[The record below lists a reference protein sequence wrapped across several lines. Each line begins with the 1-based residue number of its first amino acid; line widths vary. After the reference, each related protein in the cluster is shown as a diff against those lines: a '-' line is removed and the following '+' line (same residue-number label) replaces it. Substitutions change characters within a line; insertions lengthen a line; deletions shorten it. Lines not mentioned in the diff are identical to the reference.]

1 MMDAVTTALST
12 IISWIGTVIDAL
24 IGTAGATGAASTA
37 GALSAL
43 LPLLAVGIAISAFLF
58 AMKAIRS
65 VTWGA

>member
-1 MMDAVTTALST
+1 MMAAVTSALT
-12 IISWIGTVIDAL
+12 TVISWIGTVVTAL
-24 IGTAGATGAASTA
+24 TSSG
-37 GALSAL
+37 GALSEL